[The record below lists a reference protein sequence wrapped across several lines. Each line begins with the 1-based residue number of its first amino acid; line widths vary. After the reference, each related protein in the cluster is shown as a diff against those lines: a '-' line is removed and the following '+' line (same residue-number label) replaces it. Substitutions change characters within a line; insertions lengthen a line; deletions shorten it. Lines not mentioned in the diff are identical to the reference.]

1 MTMDTNTETA
11 VRKALAAVLTAAQAA
26 NDAPDLTAAK
36 AALNAAWFAIAEAQ
50 KTINLADAETRLA
63 ALAKLKEPA

>member
-1 MTMDTNTETA
+1 MTMDSNTETA

-36 AALNAAWFAIAEAQ
+36 AALNSAWFAIAEAQ